1 MIPNI
6 YDYKH
11 YRFYILIP
19 VALLLISLYFIPK
32 IQLDSSLKGGVSVQ
46 LVTNSTID
54 PRTLTTEV
62 NAKIPNAQAQ
72 RVHLSGRALCDNGG
86 KLEPLGRR
94 DIPSG
99 VLQRIRQLYSMEP

>member
-6 YDYKH
+6 YASKH

-46 LVTNSTID
+46 LQTNSTID
-54 PRTLTTEV
+54 PRTLTTLV
-62 NAKIPNAQAQ
+62 NEKIPNAQAS
-72 RVHLSGRALCDNGG
+72 VSKSPGGLSVTMAANTSLASAEGSLLAF
-86 KLEPLGRR
+86 
-94 DIPSG
+94 
-99 VLQRIRQLYSMEP
+99 YSAY